1 MSIKVVLFDLD
12 GTLLPMDQDVF
23 VKAYFKG
30 IAAKLAP
37 YGYEPKAL
45 IDAIWAGTI
54 KMIKNDGRRTN
65 EEAFWDYFASIY
77 GKNHW
82 RICHCL
88 KSFT

>member
-37 YGYEPKAL
+37 HGYEPKAL

-54 KMIKNDGRRTN
+54 EMIKNDGRREKTI
-65 EEAFWDYFASIY
+65 W
-77 GKNHW
+77 
-82 RICHCL
+82 C
-88 KSFT
+88 